1 MKNNTIISIIFL
13 LLSGIYTVNEY
24 AADLGWPRWRGPN
37 GDGISK
43 ETNWDPAA
51 LAEGP
56 KILWK
61 FDIGTGY
68 SDISIR
74 GNRLYAM
81 GLEGKTNTIFCL
93 NVKPGK
99 EIWQHSF

>member
-1 MKNNTIISIIFL
+1 MKNRILFSILFF
-13 LLSGIYTVNEY
+13 LLSGIYNVRGY
-24 AADLGWPRWRGPN
+24 AADLSWPRWRGPN

-43 ETNWDPAA
+43 ETNWDPEA

-56 KILWK
+56 KILWNVN
-61 FDIGTGY
+61 IGTGY

-81 GLEGKTNTIFCL
+81 GLEGKTNTICA
-93 NVKPGK
+93 
-99 EIWQHSF
+99 